1 MKLSLVFP
9 GLALLSQ
16 LGSAI
21 PTPTENL
28 VDRAI
33 IVKRA
38 TISDVANLGYAQT
51 NGGYVRFRYFGP
63 NRKVPNKVLEQPEEK
78 ADL

>member
-9 GLALLSQ
+9 GLVLLSQ

-51 NGGYVRFRYFGP
+51 NGGYVRFRCLEP
-63 NRKVPNKVLEQPEEK
+63 MRKVPNDRLEQPEEK
-78 ADL
+78 AGL